1 MRATDFERI
10 GWGAE
15 PPLKIYMRLFA
26 GHRRQL
32 AMTALVYIVKH
43 SPAVL
48 LPVITGLTIDVLSGG
63 SISRMWLYGLAGALL
78 IAQNLPGHY
87 FFVRWLSIAIRDV
100 ERDLRNAIS
109 QRIQEM
115 SIGSY
120 QKRDPAMLQSKM
132 LRDVEAIEQMT
143 RVLADGL
150 LGCGAAIT
158 VAVGVTA
165 VRAPQFL
172 VLFALTVPVAAV
184 LIIRTH
190 IQLAERNRSF
200 RESVERMYSRVVEM
214 TRMVPLTRA
223 HALERSAL
231 DRVGGSF
238 STVNR
243 EGLALDSVNGWFNGI
258 SWVAFQGLNLFCL
271 LAAGWAYHTRFVP
284 ITLGDVVLLTGFFA
298 SLTAAVVGMTSLVP
312 IISRGL
318 EAVSSI
324 GELMQE
330 PELERYAGKAVPN
343 DVQGAVELRALR
355 FRYPGFA
362 HEVIAGIELVVQPGE
377 TIALVGPSGS
387 GKSTLLNL
395 IIGLLRPSEGTI
407 LLDGADARTLDLRRW
422 RERIAVVPQ
431 ESLIFEGS
439 VRENVTYGLPPVS
452 EDAFRQALRDAC
464 CDEFVDALP
473 EGAQTVVGG
482 AGSALSGGQRQ
493 RLAIARAFVRNP
505 RLLFLDE
512 ASSALDTA
520 SEARIQEALNRLRH
534 GRTTFIVAHR
544 MQTVRGADRIVV
556 MDAGRIV
563 DVGPHEE
570 LLARCDLY
578 RRLCSGAVEGLE
590 SEAASNMAP
599 PARVRLS
606 TIP

>member
-1 MRATDFERI
+1 MRSANLERI
-10 GWGAE
+10 GWGVE
-15 PPLKIYMRLFA
+15 RPLKLYLQLFS
-26 GHRRQL
+26 GHRTRL

-63 SISRMWLYGLAGALL
+63 AISTMWLYGLAGVLL

-100 ERDLRNAIS
+100 ERDLRHAIS

-120 QKRDPAMLQSKM
+120 QRRDPATLQSKM
-132 LRDVEAIEQMT
+132 LRDVETIEQMT

-150 LGCGAAIT
+150 LGCGSAIA
-158 VAVGVTA
+158 VAVAVTA
-165 VRAPQFL
+165 WRAPQFL

-190 IQLAERNRSF
+190 IQLAARNRSF

-214 TRMVPLTRA
+214 TKMVPLTRA

-238 STVNR
+238 DAVNR

-258 SWVAFQGLNLFCL
+258 SWVAFQALNLLCL

-284 ITLGDVVLLTGFFA
+284 ITLGDVVLLTGFFS
-298 SLTAAVVGMTSLVP
+298 SLTAAIVGMTSLVP

-318 EAVSSI
+318 EAVNSI

-330 PELERYAGKAVPN
+330 PDLERYEGRAVPQE
-343 DVQGAVELRALR
+343 VRGAVELRALH
-355 FRYPGFA
+355 FRYPGQA
-362 HEVIAGIELVVQPGE
+362 RDVIAGVDLAVPPGE

-395 IIGLLRPSEGTI
+395 VIGLFRPTAGELR
-407 LLDGADARTLDLRRW
+407 LDGVDARALDLRRW
-422 RERIAVVPQ
+422 REHIAVVPQ
-431 ESLIFEGS
+431 ESLIFEGT

-452 EDAFRQALRDAC
+452 DAALRRALVDAC

-473 EGAQTVVGG
+473 AGADSVVGG
-482 AGSALSGGQRQ
+482 AGSPLSGGQRQ
-493 RLAIARAFVRNP
+493 RLAIARAFIRNP

-520 SEARIQEALNRLRH
+520 SESRIQEALGRLRH

-544 MQTVRGADRIVV
+544 IQTVRGADRIVV
-556 MDAGRIV
+556 MDAGAIV
-563 DVGPHEE
+563 DVGAHDV
-570 LLARCDLY
+570 LLARCRLY
-578 RRLCSGAVEGLE
+578 RLLCSGLVQGLDMPVAE
-590 SEAASNMAP
+590 PRAP
-599 PARVRLS
+599 FPDR
-606 TIP
+606 IP